1 MWLRFVKRSALL
13 AKDLALP
20 FVLVL
25 LGYLFQK
32 RQAKRDKEYQDSQ
45 KERQERQEVRNIIL
59 PFVHALVEK
68 HYMPIVRSSLV
79 LIIDAGRWI
88 EEKESTLLELC
99 FFDFVV
105 FLKRMAY
112 LRNDKGQVFF
122 QHRKAEAIASNVWSI
137 ARDQFQSV
145 LGEEGISKLTMICTP
160 KSAAATPNGGKNL
173 RSF

>member
-1 MWLRFVKRSALL
+1 M
-13 AKDLALP
+13 
-20 FVLVL
+20 
-25 LGYLFQK
+25 
-32 RQAKRDKEYQDSQ
+32 
-45 KERQERQEVRNIIL
+45 
-59 PFVHALVEK
+59 
-68 HYMPIVRSSLV
+68 
-79 LIIDAGRWI
+79 DAGRWI

-160 KSAAATPNGGKNL
+160 KSAAATPNGGPHTQLAPTLDIDYAPFNEK
-173 RSF
+173 STEDGI